1 MNGEEGY
8 LTGIIVHGKGLGRTV
23 GMPTANL
30 QWDAGSVLPETGVY
44 ASLLEADGQTYFGV
58 TNVGMRPSVDS
69 DPTPTVETFLLD
81 FNGDLYNR
89 RVRLRLKAYLR
100 PVRKMA
106 SLDDV
111 RAQVQADSVRA
122 REILSEIA
130 SDAVECRPS
139 SSDGECSPENTEV
152 MSS

>member
-1 MNGEEGY
+1 MHGEEGY
-8 LTGIIVHGKGLGRTV
+8 LTGTIVHGKGLGRTV

-44 ASLLEADGQTYFGV
+44 ASLLEVDGQMYLGV
-58 TNVGMRPSVDS
+58 TNVGARPSVDG

-89 RVRLRLKAYLR
+89 RVRLWLKAYLR

-106 SLDDV
+106 SLDEV
-111 RAQVQADSVRA
+111 RMQVQADGRRA
-122 REILSEIA
+122 EKLLSEEA
-130 SDAVECRPS
+130 ERGRAHPVKAEDVHR
-139 SSDGECSPENTEV
+139 
-152 MSS
+152 